1 MTKFVVKCYDIKW
14 AVEPQD
20 VADNLSDDATDEDF
34 EKEIAFI
41 KQDLPD
47 EVKLTVEA
55 EDEEELAE
63 IASGELSEQTGW
75 LHKGFKFDI
84 ISKEEIEEDY

>member
-1 MTKFVVKCYDIKW
+1 MIAKVKCYDIKW

-20 VADNLSDDATDEDF
+20 VADNLPEDATDEDF

-47 EVKLTVEA
+47 EVKFTVEA
-55 EDEEELAE
+55 ENKDELAE
-63 IASGELSEQTGW
+63 IVSDELSEQIGW
-75 LHKGFKFDI
+75 MHEGFKFDI
-84 ISKEEIEEDY
+84 INKEEIVEA

>member
-1 MTKFVVKCYDIKW
+1 MIAKVKCYDINW

-20 VADNLSDDATDEDF
+20 VADNLPEDATDEDF

-55 EDEEELAE
+55 ENEDELAE
-63 IASGELSEQTGW
+63 IVSDELSEQTGW
-75 LHKGFKFDI
+75 LHEGFKFDI
-84 ISKEEIEEDY
+84 IGKEESVEF

>member
-1 MTKFVVKCYDIKW
+1 MTLYTVECTNIKW

-20 VADNLSDDATDEDF
+20 VVDNLPDNATDEDF
-34 EKEIAFI
+34 EKEIASV

-55 EDEEELAE
+55 ENEDELAE
-63 IASGELSEQTGW
+63 IVSDELSERTGW
-75 LHKGFKFDI
+75 LHEGFKFNI
-84 ISKEEIEEDY
+84 TNKEEIVEA